1 MPSFPRLLLAA
12 GLLSLSAGAI
22 AQPAQPPKGGP
33 DARSRRDAM
42 HAPMKRTEL
51 KSMLEARFDKLDA
64 NHDGKLSS
72 DDRGLART
80 ERRDALFSKLDSN
93 KDGAISKAEF
103 SIAHRDGPRG
113 PQQAG
118 DDKGNARFSH
128 ANWRPR
134 PMHGMMPGSA
144 QEPISKADFVAK
156 GLARF
161 DKVDTDHDGIISPAE
176 RDAARTN
183 MRDDRG
189 RNKKPS
195 SPAQPQG

>member
-1 MPSFPRLLLAA
+1 MPSLPRLLLAA

-22 AQPAQPPKGGP
+22 AQPAQPPEGGS
-33 DARSRRDAM
+33 DARSRPNPM

-72 DDRGLART
+72 EDRDLART
-80 ERRDALFSKLDSN
+80 ERRDAIFSDLDTN
-93 KDGAISKAEF
+93 KDGSISKTEF
-103 SIAHRDGPRG
+103 SAAHRDGPRG
-113 PQQAG
+113 QNQAG
-118 DDKGNARFSH
+118 SDNGRPRFSH

-144 QEPISKADFVAK
+144 QEPITKADFVTE

-161 DKVDTDHDGIISPAE
+161 DKIDTDHDGIISPAE
-176 RDAARTN
+176 RDAARTQ

-195 SPAQPQG
+195 APVPPQG